1 MCVSKILKRNMCFSD
16 LWFSGVWGVVRPEL
30 EGPSPFSG
38 AFPSP
43 IPLSRGFEGLSD
55 VSV

>member
-1 MCVSKILKRNMCFSD
+1 MACGHLGCGAWR
-16 LWFSGVWGVVRPEL
+16 RPEL
-30 EGPSPFSG
+30 EGPPPCPG

-43 IPLSRGFEGLSD
+43 ILVSGVGLSD